1 MSEDFPQIPA
11 LIADRYRVIRVIGK
25 GGMGVVVE
33 AEQIGLERT
42 VAIKLLKSPA
52 QARSS
57 KRFLLEAR
65 TLARLSHPN
74 TVRIFESGRDSGTGL
89 LYLVME
95 FVNGKTLKALVLERG
110 QLAPELAI
118 YLTLQICSALA
129 EAHRNGIIHR
139 DIKPVNILVTET
151 PDLHI
156 KLLDFGLVK
165 LLNADHEISKTGAI
179 LGSPM
184 YMTPEQIQASE
195 IDERTDVYSLGL
207 TLMFMLTGQ
216 NPYDPCELGKLLQKQ
231 LSDSPRS
238 LTLLQPNLS
247 QHPQL
252 INCVATAVR
261 KAPEQRFQ
269 NMDSFQQALKALTFK
284 HGEESELPATEQIE
298 STRKHNSLLG
308 TSLMISVLAVLV
320 SIWLGVRHI
329 QRPAP
334 ALLLES
340 TPNASVFQSGKV
352 IGTTPL
358 KLQLQPKEQLTV
370 QLQQPG
376 YESQEVTLSPADSK
390 RHIEL
395 RPLE

>member
-1 MSEDFPQIPA
+1 MSEDFPQIPTI
-11 LIADRYRVIRVIGK
+11 IADRYRVIQVIGK

-42 VAIKLLKSPA
+42 VAIKLLQSPD
-52 QARSS
+52 QSRSS

-74 TVRIFESGRDSGTGL
+74 TVRIFDSGRDTNSGL
-89 LYLVME
+89 LYLAME
-95 FVNGKTLKALVLERG
+95 FVNGKTLKALVLERR

-129 EAHRNGIIHR
+129 EAHRYGIIHR

-151 PDLHI
+151 PELHI

-165 LLNADHEISKTGAI
+165 LLNADQGISKTGAI

-184 YMTPEQIQASE
+184 YMTPEQIQSSE

-216 NPYDPCELGKLLQKQ
+216 NPYDRCELGTLLQKQ
-231 LSDSPRS
+231 LSEPPRS
-238 LTLLQPNLS
+238 LSRLS

-252 INCVATAVR
+252 LKCVR
-261 KAPEQRFQ
+261 KSINKEPEHRFQ
-269 NMDSFQQALKALTFK
+269 NMESFQDALKSLTFQHNEDSK
-284 HGEESELPATEQIE
+284 LTSPQDAE
-298 STRKHNSLLG
+298 STRKNNSLLG

-329 QRPAP
+329 QRSASN
-334 ALLLES
+334 LLLES
-340 TPNASVFQSGKV
+340 TPSASVFQAGKV

-370 QLQQPG
+370 QLQLPG
-376 YESQEVTLSPADSK
+376 YEPQRVTLSQEERK
-390 RHIEL
+390 RHITL
-395 RPLE
+395 KPLN